1 LVLKWVEDIMELLTE
16 LLPVRTAALLVLCT
30 SAVAVIWALG
40 RASARG
46 WDHSC
51 ISPFGAHCGDGW
63 SEAGDAGADGGD

>member
-1 LVLKWVEDIMELLTE
+1 MEHLIE

-63 SEAGDAGADGGD
+63 SDAREVGTDGDD